1 MDFPTIDADIYGK
14 IKVYCVW
21 HHQHSKRFKIVR
33 LKIVP
38 HGVSNFKVL
47 RVTLVLVLVVL
58 PTKKVVK
65 LHAHLVQG
73 AG

>member
-14 IKVYCVW
+14 IKVLGIISILKD
-21 HHQHSKRFKIVR
+21 SKNFVK

-47 RVTLVLVLVVL
+47 IVTLILDHFLGRRDG
-58 PTKKVVK
+58 KDW
-65 LHAHLVQG
+65 LHAHLVQR